1 MDVPPGVRFSSA
13 VFTVGGASVTAPCGS
28 TRKPCS
34 ALQLT
39 KCARLL
45 AGHGWRVDIYPG
57 GYDTTCAGY
66 LSLCLEL
73 VASGGESEDSAAP
86 CARYELALCDVTPP
100 GGQGGGPH
108 HLVVA
113 SPPDG
118 PPSAVRRGCVCAL
131 CILAPERTP
140 HSHSQNRRLV
150 RVKRFAAWDSLV
162 PGLVTHVPGSADDV
176 AVVRATVEVHRSHA
190 SGGGGR
196 STPGGG
202 QRVQVMPPSV
212 LAPRGP
218 GKLAMSASSITVPR
232 HHMQAA
238 GGNGAAPQ
246 QRTQHHGHQAR
257 APAVPAA
264 AAPQQGA
271 STSSAAAA
279 QNEDTNLTVS
289 RLVARTLSPAAA
301 ADSLRNALAAGAN
314 PPDVATLRLLADAVQ
329 AAPASD
335 GSAPG
340 LALGAAAIVR
350 CLAAS
355 SAWTP
360 RHHRPGGGSDITT
373 GTAAA
378 LLSSRLVSSLL
389 SAMAASPRDAE
400 LQRDGA
406 LALGAFALCALADG
420 PPGFQGHV
428 TQGGDALSLFAAA
441 SLTRLGIGSTAT
453 TVGDALRPR
462 GKLVPHDL
470 QAPADALTDVK
481 TLLAARRR
489 VAAALLVSEQQQP
502 GAAPPAGDKAA
513 GAVTTGGPVSP
524 PKAAAPPPPPPAAPT
539 PVPPPPR
546 VSAAMSVKHGGTPS
560 GTPRVS
566 AASLA

>member
-1 MDVPPGVRFSSA
+1 M
-13 VFTVGGASVTAPCGS
+13 
-28 TRKPCS
+28 
-34 ALQLT
+34 
-39 KCARLL
+39 
-45 AGHGWRVDIYPG
+45 W
-57 GYDTTCAGY
+57 
-66 LSLCLEL
+66 
-73 VASGGESEDSAAP
+73 
-86 CARYELALCDVTPP
+86 
-100 GGQGGGPH
+100 
-108 HLVVA
+108 
-113 SPPDG
+113 
-118 PPSAVRRGCVCAL
+118 
-131 CILAPERTP
+131 
-140 HSHSQNRRLV
+140 HSQNRRLV

-162 PGLVTHVPGSADDV
+162 PGLVTHMPGRADDV
-176 AVVRATVEVHRSHA
+176 AVVRATVEVHRIHA
-190 SGGGGR
+190 SGAGGR
-196 STPGGG
+196 TTPGGG
-202 QRVQVMPPSV
+202 QRVQVLPPSV

-232 HHMQAA
+232 HHMHIA
-238 GGNGAAPQ
+238 GGNGAAPHHLQ
-246 QRTQHHGHQAR
+246 QRHHGHKPR
-257 APAVPAA
+257 APAAPAA
-264 AAPQQGA
+264 APAPQQGA
-271 STSSAAAA
+271 ASTPAGAAA

-301 ADSLRNALAAGAN
+301 ADSLRNALAAGAD
-314 PPDVATLRLLADAVQ
+314 PPDVATLRSLADAVQ

-335 GSAPG
+335 GSATG

-360 RHHRPGGGSDITT
+360 RHHRPGGGSDATT

-389 SAMAASPRDAE
+389 AAMAASPRDAE

-441 SLTRLGIGSTAT
+441 SLTRLGMGSTAT

-502 GAAPPAGDKAA
+502 GAAPPAGDKAP
-513 GAVTTGGPVSP
+513 GAVTTGGGQVSP

-546 VSAAMSVKHGGTPS
+546 VSAAVSVKHGGTPS